1 MCFADIIDV
10 LDILGRCATLDDLS
24 MGVEGWELG
33 VEGWGLRV
41 EGWGLNITISA
52 TLDFLGGYSYFGG
65 W

>member
-24 MGVEGWELG
+24 MGVE
-33 VEGWGLRV
+33 V
-41 EGWGLNITISA
+41 WGLNITISA